1 MEGSLAGDPV
11 TGITA
16 GTTQGHCIAGDRLVF
31 KAVCGQ
37 QFKRLGVLAGQ
48 SQVYIFHG
56 QRFGDCD
63 AVKAAEI
70 DQLYQIFV
78 PADAVEENVHAAGR
92 VGGQGLLDWTHL
104 VQKIAKDILVIFIAQ
119 VIIKSACH
127 PGR

>member
-16 GTTQGHCIAGDRLVF
+16 GTAQGHCIAGDRLVF

-70 DQLYQIFV
+70 NQLYQIFV
-78 PADAVEENVHAAGR
+78 PADAVEEMSTQPGASVVKGCLIGR
-92 VGGQGLLDWTHL
+92 TLSRRS
-104 VQKIAKDILVIFIAQ
+104 QKISL
-119 VIIKSACH
+119 
-127 PGR
+127 

>member
-16 GTTQGHCIAGDRLVF
+16 GTAQGHCIAGDRLVF

-78 PADAVEENVHAAGR
+78 PADAVDAPCPEDRKRYPCDLHSPGHNKECLPSRADKG
-92 VGGQGLLDWTHL
+92 
-104 VQKIAKDILVIFIAQ
+104 FF
-119 VIIKSACH
+119 H
-127 PGR
+127 P